1 MENAV
6 IFYYHL
12 DYFTVIWYN
21 LWPFGIV
28 CSHLVY
34 FSRVGMFGPRKIW
47 QPWPTN
53 LLTGKKN
60 LHPDIFFSRRFI
72 VQKKA
77 QEVILAKNADV
88 MLNAQTIGASRR
100 VAKKIKISF
109 SFFLS
114 LSLQTLFPL
123 CAA

>member
-1 MENAV
+1 MAV
-6 IFYYHL
+6 
-12 DYFTVIWYN
+12 WYS
-21 LWPFGIV
+21 LLSFGIFFPCWYV
-28 CSHLVY
+28 WTEKNLATLADKLVD
-34 FSRVGMFGPRKIW
+34 W
-47 QPWPTN
+47 E
-53 LLTGKKN
+53 KN